1 MFWVTALASETRPP
15 FFQDPNPVA
24 ELLILSLYSQFYIS
38 NLFTRSEGDVY
49 ITALEMPATASA
61 STTNMSADPKVA
73 AKKPAAKKV
82 AAPVAAAAPGV
93 AAPAPAV
100 EKKAA
105 APRKTAAKTEV
116 VVPVAA
122 APAPATTEVAP
133 AAGEAPSISAVV
145 DRLRELRT
153 RQADELKAL
162 IADLLVA
169 AKAAAKQVKEAGKR
183 KRVKKDVADM
193 TPEEKAAWE
202 LRRSKNAFLKPRAL
216 SPELCAFMQLAAG
229 SQRSQTEVTKFVA
242 NYVKANSC
250 FDPANK
256 RRIIPDGVLSR
267 LLKVTDKDTVTYLNL
282 QSYLKIHF
290 LKA

>member
-1 MFWVTALASETRPP
+1 
-15 FFQDPNPVA
+15 
-24 ELLILSLYSQFYIS
+24 
-38 NLFTRSEGDVY
+38 
-49 ITALEMPATASA
+49 
-61 STTNMSADPKVA
+61 MSADPKVA
-73 AKKPAAKKV
+73 AKKPAAKK
-82 AAPVAAAAPGV
+82 AAAAPAATPAV

-122 APAPATTEVAP
+122 PAPSTEVAP

-145 DRLRELRT
+145 ERLREIRARL
-153 RQADELKAL
+153 ADELKAV
-162 IADLLVA
+162 IADTLVA

>member
-1 MFWVTALASETRPP
+1 MSAKP
-15 FFQDPNPVA
+15 
-24 ELLILSLYSQFYIS
+24 
-38 NLFTRSEGDVY
+38 
-49 ITALEMPATASA
+49 SA

-73 AKKPAAKKV
+73 AKKPAAKK
-82 AAPVAAAAPGV
+82 AAAAPAATPAV

-122 APAPATTEVAP
+122 PAPSTTEVAP

-145 DRLRELRT
+145 ERLRELRT
-153 RQADELKAL
+153 RQSDELKSL

-183 KRVKKDVADM
+183 KKVKKDVADM
-193 TPEEKAAWE
+193 TAEEKAAWE